1 MMRNLCLAVVLR
13 APGTWVLTG
22 SIWGEVNVAEQCSD
36 LARWRAEEGYTAE
49 LALLDLT
56 HTQFRCLTHHLRELQ
71 RRWRQRWR
79 RRVHV
84 WLRERVFTGTRQ
96 PPTDVRP
103 PVPPV
108 LARTDGFR
116 DVAHVADST

>member
-1 MMRNLCLAVVLR
+1 MRNLCLAVVVRR
-13 APGTWVLTG
+13 ARGTWVLTG
-22 SIWGEVNVAEQCSD
+22 SIWGEVNVAEQRSD
-36 LARWRAEEGYTAE
+36 LALWRAEEGYTAE

-71 RRWRQRWR
+71 RRWRRRWR

-84 WLRERVFTGTRQ
+84 WLRKRAFTGTRQ
-96 PPTDVRP
+96 PPTDVR
-103 PVPPV
+103 PPV